1 MHCTSTAWPILCQL
15 PVYSVVKANL
25 WTIKGARQ
33 PGYILVV
40 TFWID
45 FPQMHASL
53 DLTMR
58 EHLFKKSVVQY
69 ILYVVVSLM
78 HSHLISNPLQCKCC
92 CVLILFP
99 FFSYAHFICLSHFCH
114 WNHHVLRDYW
124 NHQRIIYFSFSSDT
138 ISKSTK
144 PELNEFEASS
154 RTVGVNL
161 LLRFPIWVL
170 PNFDFWVWRCRQ

>member
-1 MHCTSTAWPILCQL
+1 MHCTSTEWPILCQL

-58 EHLFKKSVVQY
+58 DPASVQEVSGAIHLVQY
-69 ILYVVVSLM
+69 VVSLM
-78 HSHLISNPLQCKCC
+78 HSHLISNPLHCKCC
-92 CVLILFP
+92 CALILFP
-99 FFSYAHFICLSHFCH
+99 FFSYAHLICLSHFCH
-114 WNHHVLRDYW
+114 WNHHVLRDY
-124 NHQRIIYFSFSSDT
+124 
-138 ISKSTK
+138 
-144 PELNEFEASS
+144 
-154 RTVGVNL
+154 
-161 LLRFPIWVL
+161 
-170 PNFDFWVWRCRQ
+170 